1 MTIKLTPEL
10 SSVELGERLKVA
22 RETANVTQD
31 AAAKAA
37 EIARTT
43 LVAIEKGQRSVRIEE
58 LQALSPC
65 YGVSVNSLLRREAVH
80 VDLVPR
86 FRSLPETSDVGIERA
101 ARTLND
107 LVRAEVELENILGVQ
122 RVNSYSIEKKFSLAT
137 CAYRQSKMHRASEVG
152 LGSVSDQFKACSRS
166 WSFNSVSECIAAS
179 LIPRCRGS
187 SHMTM
192 RSALAF

>member
-1 MTIKLTPEL
+1 
-10 SSVELGERLKVA
+10 
-22 RETANVTQD
+22 
-31 AAAKAA
+31 
-37 EIARTT
+37 
-43 LVAIEKGQRSVRIEE
+43 

-122 RVNSYSIEKKFSLAT
+122 RVNSYPIEKKILPGDVRLQAEQDAQSL
-137 CAYRQSKMHRASEVG
+137 RSWLG
-152 LGSVSDQFKACSRS
+152 LG
-166 WSFNSVSECIAAS
+166 E
-179 LIPRCRGS
+179 
-187 SHMTM
+187 
-192 RSALAF
+192 